1 MKAKTQL
8 KIFLVTAMAMKGS
21 PSAILRRFLDGVKAA
36 IKKIIVEVISSVGVT
51 YSTALVDRIATA
63 VMLMAAILTAV
74 TMGATVLTCTG
85 IVSLATGI
93 KICVLT
99 AIVVE
104 VVAGVSLG
112 VILAWNELKN
122 G

>member
-1 MKAKTQL
+1 MKTKTQL
-8 KIFLVTAMAMKGS
+8 KIFLVTAMALKGF
-21 PSAILRRFLDGVKAA
+21 PSAILRHFLDGVKAA
-36 IKKIIVEVISSVGVT
+36 IEKIIVEVLSPVGVAH
-51 YSTALVDRIATA
+51 SAALVDRIATA
-63 VMLMAAILTAV
+63 IMFMAAILTAV
-74 TMGATVLTCTG
+74 TMGVTVLTCTG

-99 AIVVE
+99 TIVVE

-112 VILAWNELKN
+112 VVLAWNELKN

>member
-36 IKKIIVEVISSVGVT
+36 IEKT
-51 YSTALVDRIATA
+51 LVDRIATA

>member
-36 IKKIIVEVISSVGVT
+36 IEKIIVEVISSVGVT
-51 YSTALVDRIATA
+51 YSTALVDRIAA